1 MNNLMSFQDFIEK
14 SINDGVSLDSNREN
28 LNCEKF
34 EFSPDKISDICEFD
48 ASVRLFRLLSQSQI
62 EKMYSKLKD
71 GSFSEQMDIK
81 GDIFNGTRMLVRNYL
96 ISRSKYAQFKNEP
109 VNMMIKDGYKILWD
123 AIDSYDISKGNF
135 SQYLFSLFA
144 QKTINDLNNVNLN
157 DNKSVDKYSKD
168 VHENTKSILLR
179 LKGLSIKLF
188 NSKKYY
194 PVSKISSNYSD
205 EQIDNYFDGLDEY
218 KIDVEKGKVK

>member
-28 LNCEKF
+28 LDCEKF

-62 EKMYSKLKD
+62 ETMYSKLKD
-71 GSFSEQMDIK
+71 SDFSEQMNIK

-109 VNMMIKDGYKILWD
+109 VNMMVKDGYKILWN

-144 QKTINDLNNVNLN
+144 QKTINDLNNLNLN
-157 DNKSVDKYSKD
+157 DNKKNKYSKD
-168 VHENTKSILLR
+168 VHENTESILLR

-194 PVSKISSNYSD
+194 PVSNNSSNYSD
-205 EQIDNYFDGLDEY
+205 DQIDNYFDQLDEY